1 MKQLVLRLLIGVALL
16 SLCLFY
22 LNPSSA
28 QRTSSNRNPSNNVS
42 ASVQEQIRQ
51 KPIPQLIEDSRRA
64 GGIFEK
70 RELFQSVNTRLA
82 SDAQLQQVLSDG
94 IKLSLDHSA
103 TTSLLEEKPDY
114 LTLPVPRIK
123 GGTVELELVRVNI
136 FAPGFSVKTSL
147 PTNEPLQK
155 DLGVHYRGIVKDNP
169 RSLAAISVFENEIMG
184 FYSSEGDGNTVL
196 GRLKG
201 DNPTGLHIVY
211 DEKDLQATSGFACDA
226 IEPTT
231 SAPSLSLSLP
241 GPEALTASCVR
252 FYLEADHDLFLTKGS
267 VSNTTSYVTGLFNQS
282 AALFSNDGVSVSI
295 SQIFVWNSPSPY
307 NGATSRDVLDQF
319 QALRTSF
326 NGDLAHLLTLD
337 RGFGG
342 IAFVNVLC
350 NRGSAYAVSD
360 IDATFNTV
368 PTYSWS
374 VNVFTHE
381 AGHNLGSRHTHACV
395 WNGNNTAIDGCEAP
409 DGSCSRPGLPANG
422 GTMMSYCHLIPGVG
436 INFTLGFGPQP
447 LSVITNR
454 VNASACLTS
463 CGTAPPAPP
472 APVVKAATSVTG
484 SGFTANWNS
493 ASGATG
499 YRLDVSTNSSFSSF
513 VIGFNN
519 LDTGNVL
526 SRSVT
531 GLSGG
536 TTYFYRVRAYN
547 TGGTSNNSATIS
559 VLTAPA
565 APVAKA
571 ATSVTS
577 NGFIANWNSASGAT
591 GYRLDV
597 ATNSSFSSFVSGF
610 NNLDIGNVLSRSV
623 TGLSAG
629 TSYFYRVRAYN
640 TIGTSSSSLTITVA
654 TVPPAPVA
662 KAATSVTGSGFT
674 ANWNTASGATGYR
687 LDVATNSSF
696 SSFVSGF
703 NNLTVGN
710 VLSRSVTGLS
720 AGTTYF
726 YRVRA
731 FNGNGTSGNS
741 SSITV
746 VTSQNFSVSVVASPV
761 SGGTVTGGG
770 SFAPGSSRTV
780 QATANSGFSFTNW
793 TEGASVVS
801 TSSSY
806 TFTLNSDRVL
816 VANFIALGNNTAVY
830 DSVLKVPKCGQI
842 GRICNSGSL
851 LNGRDTISGGQ
862 EPNQP
867 NTLNNSCPDNTAG
880 TYHLDESIDKIVIST
895 VDGSNFAPGKTVK
908 VEATI
913 WAFSTTSDFLDLF
926 YAPDATNPDWV
937 FIKTLTPS
945 VLGPQTLSTTF
956 TLAQGRNVQ
965 AIRAN
970 FLFLGFATA
979 CSGGGADNFDDHD
992 DLAFT
997 LEDSQTLPLQLV
1009 LEQSGPSSSQAAALD
1024 SPYMTRD
1031 PFAVINAANPFN
1043 LPDKNTRVIVFVGN
1057 LKLAPGETASAVVVR
1072 LVDNNNQ
1079 IFELAADAVTPV
1091 SNFPFT
1097 QVNFRL
1103 PTNLAVG
1110 TCSVVVKAHGQV
1122 SNAGTIRIH

>member
-1 MKQLVLRLLIGVALL
+1 MKQLVLRLLIGGALL
-16 SLCLFY
+16 LLCLFY

-28 QRTSSNRNPSNNVS
+28 QRTSPNRNPSHNVT
-42 ASVQEQIRQ
+42 ASVQEQIKQ
-51 KPIPQLIEDSRRA
+51 KPIPQLVEDSKRA
-64 GGIFEK
+64 GGIFE
-70 RELFQSVNTRLA
+70 RRQLFQSANTRLT

-103 TTSLLEEKPDY
+103 TDSLLDEKPDF
-114 LTLPVPRIK
+114 LTLPVPRVK
-123 GGTVELELVRVNI
+123 GGTVELELVKVDI
-136 FAPGFSVKTSL
+136 FAPGFSVKTSV

-155 DLGVHYRGIVKDNP
+155 ALGVHYRGIVKDNP

-201 DNPTGLHIVY
+201 DNPTGLHVLY
-211 DEKDLQATSGFACDA
+211 DEKDLQATSNFSCDA
-226 IEPTT
+226 FEPTNT
-231 SAPSLSLSLP
+231 SLPSLSLPSP
-241 GPEALTASCVR
+241 QALTTSCVR
-252 FYLEADHDLFLTKGS
+252 FYLETEHALFLRKGS
-267 VSNTTSYVTGLFNQS
+267 VANTTSYVTGLFNQS
-282 AALFSNDGVSVSI
+282 AALFSNDGISVSI
-295 SQIFVWNSPSPY
+295 SEIFVWNSPSPY
-307 NGATSRDVLDQF
+307 NGTTSLEFLDQF

-326 NGDLAHLLTLD
+326 NGDLAHLLTID
-337 RGFGG
+337 RNFGG

-350 NRGSAYAVSD
+350 NRGAAYAVSD
-360 IDATFNTV
+360 IDATFSNV

-381 AGHNLGSRHTHACV
+381 AGHNLGSKHTQACV
-395 WNGNNTAIDGCEAP
+395 WNGNNTAIDGCAAP
-409 DGSCSRPGLPANG
+409 EGSCSQPGLPSNG

-447 LSVITNR
+447 LNVITNR
-454 VNASACLTS
+454 VNGSTCLTG
-463 CGTAPPAPP
+463 CGGGTPPP
-472 APVVKAATSVTG
+472 APVVKAATSVTASGFTANWNSASGATGYRLDVSTNSSFSSFVSGFSNLDVGNVLSRSVSGLSGGTTYFYRVRAYNTGGTSNNSATITVLTVPSAPVTKAATSVTG

-513 VIGFNN
+513 VTGFNN
-519 LDTGNVL
+519 LSVGNVL

-531 GLSGG
+531 GLTAG
-536 TTYFYRVRAYN
+536 TTYFYRVRAFN
-547 TGGTSNNSATIS
+547 TVGTSNNSVAIAVVTIP
-559 VLTAPA
+559 L

-571 ATSVTS
+571 ATSVTGS
-577 NGFIANWNSASGAT
+577 GFTANWNSASGAT

-610 NNLDIGNVLSRSV
+610 NNLS
-623 TGLSAG
+623 
-629 TSYFYRVRAYN
+629 
-640 TIGTSSSSLTITVA
+640 
-654 TVPPAPVA
+654 
-662 KAATSVTGSGFT
+662 
-674 ANWNTASGATGYR
+674 
-687 LDVATNSSF
+687 
-696 SSFVSGF
+696 
-703 NNLTVGN
+703 VGN

-731 FNGNGTSGNS
+731 FNGNGASGNS

-746 VTSQNFSVSVVASPV
+746 VTSQNFTVTVTAAPV

-770 SFAPGSSRTV
+770 TFPPGSSRTV

-793 TEGASVVS
+793 TEGAIVVS

-816 VANFIALGNNTAVY
+816 VANFIAVGNNNAVY

-842 GRICNSGSL
+842 GKSCNSGSL

-867 NTLNNSCPDNTAG
+867 NTLNNSCPDNTSG
-880 TYHLDESIDKIVIST
+880 FYHSDESIDKIVIST

-908 VEATI
+908 VEATV
-913 WAFSTTSDFLDLF
+913 WAFSTASDFLDLF
-926 YAPDATNPDWV
+926 YAPDATNPNWV
-937 FIKTLTPS
+937 FIATLRPS
-945 VLGPQTLSTTF
+945 VLGLQTLSTTF

-970 FLFLGFATA
+970 FLFGGLPTA
-979 CSGGGADNFDDHD
+979 CSGGGFDNFDDHD

-997 LEDSQTLPLQLV
+997 IDSGTLPLQLV
-1009 LEQSGPSSSQAAALD
+1009 LEQSGPSSSQAAALE

-1079 IFELAADAVTPV
+1079 TFELAADAVTPV

-1110 TCSVVVKAHGQV
+1110 TCTIVVKAHGQA